1 MGSFNLLTHVFQSII
16 CKCYFH
22 EYFMSFETWTPISC
36 TTPRN
41 CLWISIFLLFTTPSQ
56 SNQIQGRQA
65 SGKYFVCFVYK
76 NFHVLFKAPSKLFPM
91 LLICLVKDS
100 LSSNRVTEIIKS
112 IALVMPYNRKQST
125 NIFNSFFFFLF
136 IIYLFTYLFMY
147 LFVYLFICLFIYWLI
162 DWLID

>member
-1 MGSFNLLTHVFQSII
+1 MLFSWI
-16 CKCYFH
+16 FH
-22 EYFMSFETWTPISC
+22 EFWNLNSHFMYYAQKLFMDFNFFIVYNSISKQPNSRAAFECWHMIH
-36 TTPRN
+36 
-41 CLWISIFLLFTTPSQ
+41 
-56 SNQIQGRQA
+56 A
-65 SGKYFVCFVYK
+65 SGKYFVCSVYK

-147 LFVYLFICLFIYWLI
+147 LFVYLFICLLIDWLI